1 MVALFLVFKGISIVS
16 SIVAVSIYI
25 PINSARVFPF
35 LHTFSS
41 IYCLHTFLT
50 GVKWYI
56 IVILICISL
65 IMSKRLWCWE
75 GLGAGGEGDDR
86 GWDGWI
92 ASLTLWT
99 WVWVKSGSWWWTG
112 RPGMLW
118 FVGSQ
123 RIGHDWATELNCIVL
138 VNMYNFL
145 VYSKGHISLLKQ
157 KVKFVGRILG
167 LLVDQGTRPQE
178 RWEEG
183 HLQRTQ
189 FQAFTI
195 FSPLLFS

>member
-1 MVALFLVFKGISIVS
+1 MSSAYLRLLIFLPAILIPACASSRSAFRMMYSAYTLNKQGDSIQ
-16 SIVAVSIYI
+16 
-25 PINSARVFPF
+25 PWRTPF
-35 LHTFSS
+35 LTQ
-41 IYCLHTFLT
+41 
-50 GVKWYI
+50 
-56 IVILICISL
+56 
-65 IMSKRLWCWE
+65 
-75 GLGAGGEGDDR
+75 
-86 GWDGWI
+86 
-92 ASLTLWT
+92 WT
-99 WVWVKSGSWWWTG
+99 WVWVGSGSWWWTG
-112 RPGMLW
+112 EPGMLW

-123 RIGHDWATELNCIVL
+123 RVGHDWATELNCIVL